1 MNALADMVAIVDGV
15 DALATAMETKWGRG
29 RLRLLVTDDLRS
41 RFDQQHHAW
50 GEACQTYTLEEI
62 RRQGDAMRRAWSALD
77 KAATEAGATP
87 LEPSVWETRLDDG
100 TVLALCRDVASAF
113 TQSDNRRVEV
123 WTLDEV
129 ARFISTQREVR
140 EVKKL
145 FPGSLVTDVRS
156 TRGPDPNDD
165 IPF

>member
-1 MNALADMVAIVDGV
+1 VNALADMKAIVDGV
-15 DALATAMETKWGRG
+15 DALATEMETKWGRG
-29 RLRLLVTDDLRS
+29 RLRLVVNDDLRS

-50 GEACQTYTLEEI
+50 GDACRTYTLDEI
-62 RRQGDAMRRAWSALD
+62 RRHGDAMRRAWSALD
-77 KAATEAGATP
+77 RSATEVGATP
-87 LEPSVWETRLDDG
+87 LEPSVWETRLEDG
-100 TVLALCRDVASAF
+100 TVLALCRDAESTF
-113 TQSDNRRVEV
+113 TQSGRQVEV
-123 WTLDEV
+123 WTLEEV
-129 ARFISTQREVR
+129 GRFISHQREVR